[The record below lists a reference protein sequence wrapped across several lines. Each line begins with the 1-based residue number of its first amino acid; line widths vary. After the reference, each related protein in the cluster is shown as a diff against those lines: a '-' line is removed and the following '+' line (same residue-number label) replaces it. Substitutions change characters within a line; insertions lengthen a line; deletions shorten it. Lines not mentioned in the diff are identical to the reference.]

1 MEDRELTDM
10 QEALL
15 YGMRQFP
22 LDLEDRA
29 GIFQFLKTE
38 EERLEMVLFLKSHLS
53 ATRDEIM
60 KKFVDILQQ
69 RKQKQTGSSET

>member
-1 MEDRELTDM
+1 MEDRKLTDM

-22 LDLEDRA
+22 LNQEDRA
-29 GIFQFLKTE
+29 VIFLFLKTE
-38 EERLEMVLFLKSHLS
+38 EEQHEMVLFLKSHLS

-60 KKFVDILQQ
+60 EKFAYMLKQ
-69 RKQKQTGSSET
+69 RKQKQTVSSET